1 MEQWFLRED
10 MRDNINSHDYVEN
23 CVMLACLNTLDDYI
37 EKRKEELLHDNI
49 LMKYIMQTVIIIKY
63 NKVNIDTK
71 LLDLKKLL
79 TQSVYNE
86 KVNYVVL

>member
-10 MRDNINSHDYVEN
+10 MRDNINSYDYIEN
-23 CVMLACLNTLDDYI
+23 CVMLACLNTLDNYI
-37 EKRKEELLHDNI
+37 KKRKEELVHDNT
-49 LMKYIMQTVIIIKY
+49 LMKNIMETVIIIKY

-86 KVNYVVL
+86 KVNYVVS